1 MDFVSEVRVL
11 KPAVLLATLKGVLD
25 AGTAIQF
32 EMAIAGHLKDPS
44 VKSVILDVPGLTFV
58 SSSGLRVFMI
68 IIKSLAPRSGKLFM
82 VGTTPQVVG
91 LIKMSGMTKW
101 INLRDTIQECDA

>member
-11 KPAVLLATLKGVLD
+11 RPSVLLATLKGVLD

-32 EMAIAGHLKDPS
+32 EMSLAGYLKDPTIT
-44 VKSVILDVPGLTFV
+44 SVILDVPGLTFV

-68 IIKSLAPRSGKLFM
+68 IIKSLAPKNGKLFM
-82 VGTTPQVVG
+82 VGTTPQIVG
-91 LIKMSGMTKW
+91 LVKMSGMTKW
-101 INLRDTIQECDA
+101 INLRDSIQDCGV